1 MSFKFWRYKGFLL
14 AFVWAIAWGVKRWSY
29 CLSGLDLHDIGQHNS
44 LLNVQGSVEITFLGH
59 VTSDWEWVWKWS
71 RLKRVS
77 TYVQVSGKSY
87 RAHKRLLL
95 TGNLVGSCLLI
106 LENSED
112 MLLELLAGN
121 LLFLERS
128 FSNMPLLR
136 ASSICK
142 SADINTIKLG
152 KNWANR
158 CS

>member
-1 MSFKFWRYKGFLL
+1 M
-14 AFVWAIAWGVKRWSY
+14 
-29 CLSGLDLHDIGQHNS
+29 
-44 LLNVQGSVEITFLGH
+44 EITFLGP
-59 VTSDWEWVWKWS
+59 VTSDWEWVRKWS

-112 MLLELLAGN
+112 MLLEVLAGN

-152 KNWANR
+152 KN
-158 CS
+158 